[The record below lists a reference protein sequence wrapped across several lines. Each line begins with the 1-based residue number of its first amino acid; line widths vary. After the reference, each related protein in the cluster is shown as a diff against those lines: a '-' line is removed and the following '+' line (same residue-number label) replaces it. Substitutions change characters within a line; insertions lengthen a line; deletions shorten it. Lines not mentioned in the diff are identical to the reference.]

1 LISNE
6 VMAARHLRAWA
17 DRLEAHPRLA
27 LTLVSLIYFAV
38 AVTLARIKTPWNDEL
53 FTVYI
58 ARRPTLH
65 DVWDALLTGAE
76 QLPILFYVITRGSI
90 ALLGPTHLGIRL
102 PEILGFWLMSI
113 SVYAFVR
120 RVSSAAWALV
130 AMVFPLITGAFY
142 YAYEARPY
150 ALVMGFSSLALLFW
164 QNAIRHRKRRVA
176 AIGLGV
182 SLAAALACHYYAI
195 LAFVPLLTAEVV
207 WCWRRR
213 RFDVAV
219 AAAFLFGLAP
229 IPFMLPL
236 IRAAKAYAATFW
248 ATPHWSDMYLY
259 YPSMLCAAHQRW
271 CHARQFQDPLRSPDV
286 ASAAFTLDL
295 LLAAIPV
302 FLAFVVV
309 SRDRKETETDPA
321 GGLSLPEWVAI
332 TGFALTPVLAVILA
346 KTVTHAYADRYA
358 MIAMVGLAPM
368 LALSMAKASRNRPAA
383 AAVAVLIA
391 LGLFLAG
398 SAFDARRLR
407 AETRGYDFI
416 LSFLREERAGMPVVI
431 TNPHIFFE
439 LSAIQENRPS
449 PVPIRYL
456 FDRDLALGY
465 TGTDTVELGLIAFH
479 DWAPLSMERFDA
491 FAAHPQPVV
500 LFGNPTPFS
509 WVTQE
514 LQRQNWRIRPYRS
527 KYNVDLFLAEP
538 PLR

>member
-1 LISNE
+1 LISDE
-6 VMAARHLRAWA
+6 VMLARPLKAWI

-27 LTLVSLIYFAV
+27 LTLISLIYFAV
-38 AVTLARIKTPWNDEL
+38 AITLARIKIPWNDEL

-58 ARRPTLH
+58 ARRPTLR
-65 DVWDALLTGAE
+65 DVWNALLTGAE

-113 SVYAFVR
+113 SIYAVVR

-150 ALVMGFSSLALLFW
+150 ALVLGFSSLALLFW
-164 QNAIRHRKRRVA
+164 QNAIRDRSRRLA
-176 AIGLGV
+176 AIGLGA

-195 LAFVPLLTAEVV
+195 LTFVPLVTAQTV

-219 AAAFLFGLAP
+219 AAAFLLGLAP
-229 IPFMLPL
+229 IAFMLPL

-248 ATPHWSDMYLY
+248 AKPHWSDMYLY
-259 YPSMLCAAHQRW
+259 YQSMLCTAPQRW
-271 CHARQFQDPLRSPDV
+271 CHARGPDL
-286 ASAAFTLDL
+286 ASGAFTLDL
-295 LLAAIPV
+295 LLAAVPV
-302 FLAFVVV
+302 FLAFIVV
-309 SRDRKETETDPA
+309 SRDRKESVPEPA

-332 TGFALTPVLAVILA
+332 SGFALTPVLAVILA
-346 KTVTHAYADRYA
+346 MTVTHAYADRYA
-358 MIAMVGLAPM
+358 MIAIVGLAPL
-368 LALSMAKASRNRPAA
+368 LAVSMAKASRNKPAPAA
-383 AAVAVLIA
+383 ITVLIA

-398 SAFDARRLR
+398 SASEARRLR
-407 AETRGYDFI
+407 RAIGGYDFI
-416 LSFLREERAGMPVVI
+416 LSFLHEERAGMPVVV
-431 TNPHIFFE
+431 TNPHMFFE
-439 LSAIQENRPS
+439 LSAIQENHSS

-456 FDRDLALGY
+456 FDRDRALAY
-465 TGTDTVELGLIAFH
+465 TGTDTVELGLIAFQ
-479 DWAPLSMERFDA
+479 DWAPLSMEPFDT
-491 FAAHPQPVV
+491 FTAHPERIV
-500 LFGNPTPFS
+500 LLGNPAAFS

-514 LQRQNWRIRPYRS
+514 LQRQNWSVRPHAS
-527 KYNVDLFLAEP
+527 MYNVDLFLAEP

>member
-1 LISNE
+1 
-6 VMAARHLRAWA
+6 MAARHLRAWA

-27 LTLVSLIYFAV
+27 LTLVSLIYFAA
-38 AVTLARIKTPWNDEL
+38 AVTLAWIKTPWNDEL

-113 SVYAFVR
+113 SAYAFVR
-120 RVSSAAWALV
+120 RVSTAAWALV

-176 AIGLGV
+176 AIGLGA

-195 LAFVPLLTAEVV
+195 LAFVPMLTAQAV

-236 IRAAKAYAATFW
+236 IRAAKTYAATFW
-248 ATPHWSDMYLY
+248 ATPHWSNMYLY
-259 YPSMLCAAHQRW
+259 Y
-271 CHARQFQDPLRSPDV
+271 RSV
-286 ASAAFTLDL
+286 LYNHRL
-295 LLAAIPV
+295 LLAAIV
-302 FLAFVVV
+302 SWAFVLVF
-309 SRDRKETETDPA
+309 RDRKEPA
-321 GGLSLPEWVAI
+321 SDTARGLSLPEWVAI

-346 KTVTHAYADRYA
+346 KTVTHAYTDRYA
-358 MIAMVGLAPM
+358 MIAIVGLAPL
-368 LALSMAKASRNRPAA
+368 LALGVAKVSRNRPSA
-383 AAVAVLIA
+383 AAVAVFIT

-407 AETRGYDFI
+407 AAARRYEVV
-416 LSFLREERAGMPVVI
+416 LSVLREDRAGMPVVI
-431 TNPHIFFE
+431 TDPHIFFE

-456 FDRDLALGY
+456 FDRDLALAY
-465 TGTDTVELGLIAFH
+465 TGTDDVELGLIAFRA
-479 DWAPLSMERFDA
+479 WAPLSMERFDA

-500 LFGNPTPFS
+500 LFGNPTAPFS
-509 WVTQE
+509 WVTQQ
-514 LQRQNWRIRPYRS
+514 LQRQNWRVRPYVS
-527 KYNVDLFLAEP
+527 KDDVDLFLAEP

>member
-1 LISNE
+1 
-6 VMAARHLRAWA
+6 
-17 DRLEAHPRLA
+17 
-27 LTLVSLIYFAV
+27 
-38 AVTLARIKTPWNDEL
+38 
-53 FTVYI
+53 
-58 ARRPTLH
+58 
-65 DVWDALLTGAE
+65 
-76 QLPILFYVITRGSI
+76 
-90 ALLGPTHLGIRL
+90 L

-113 SVYAFVR
+113 GVYAFVR

-164 QNAIRHRKRRVA
+164 QNAIRHRKRPVA
-176 AIGLGV
+176 AIGLGA

-195 LAFVPLLTAEVV
+195 LAFVPLLAAEAVR
-207 WCWRRR
+207 CWRRR

-219 AAAFLFGLAP
+219 VAAFLFGLAP

-236 IRAAKAYAATFW
+236 IRSAKTYAATFW

-259 YPSMLCAAHQRW
+259 YQSMLCAAHQRW
-271 CHARQFQDPLRSPDV
+271 CHAREFLDPLRSPDV

-295 LLAAIPV
+295 LLAAVPV

-309 SRDRKETETDPA
+309 SRDRKETASDPA

-358 MIAMVGLAPM
+358 MIAMVGLAPL

-398 SAFDARRLR
+398 SASDARRLR
-407 AETRGYDFI
+407 ATTRAYDLI
-416 LSFLREERAGMPVVI
+416 LSFLREESAGMPVVI

-456 FDRDLALGY
+456 FDRDLALAY
-465 TGTDTVELGLIAFH
+465 TGTDTVERGLIAFH

-491 FAAHPQPVV
+491 FAAHPQPVL
-500 LFGNPTPFS
+500 LFGNPTVFS

-514 LQRQNWRIRPYRS
+514 LQRRNWSVRPYGS

>member
-1 LISNE
+1 
-6 VMAARHLRAWA
+6 MAARHLRAWA

-90 ALLGPTHLGIRL
+90 ALLGPTHLGIRV

-176 AIGLGV
+176 VISLGA

-195 LAFVPLLTAEVV
+195 LAFVPLLTAEAVR
-207 WCWRRR
+207 CWRRR

-219 AAAFLFGLAP
+219 AAAFLFGLSP

-236 IRAAKAYAATFW
+236 IRSAKTYAATFW
-248 ATPHWSDMYLY
+248 AAPHWGDIYLY
-259 YPSMLCAAHQRW
+259 YQSMLCAAHQRW
-271 CHARQFQDPLRSPDV
+271 CHAREFQDPLRSPDV

-295 LLAAIPV
+295 LLAAVPV

-309 SRDRKETETDPA
+309 SRERKKTASDPA
-321 GGLSLPEWVAI
+321 SGLSLPEWVAI

-346 KTVTHAYADRYA
+346 KTETHAYGDRYA
-358 MIAMVGLAPM
+358 MIAMVGLAPL
-368 LALSMAKASRNRPAA
+368 LALSMAIASRNRPAP

-391 LGLFLAG
+391 LALFLAG
-398 SAFDARRLR
+398 WASDVRRQR
-407 AETRGYDFI
+407 TAIREYDFI
-416 LSFLREERAGMPVVI
+416 LSFLREERAGMPVV
-431 TNPHIFFE
+431 
-439 LSAIQENRPS
+439 
-449 PVPIRYL
+449 
-456 FDRDLALGY
+456 
-465 TGTDTVELGLIAFH
+465 
-479 DWAPLSMERFDA
+479 
-491 FAAHPQPVV
+491 
-500 LFGNPTPFS
+500 
-509 WVTQE
+509 
-514 LQRQNWRIRPYRS
+514 
-527 KYNVDLFLAEP
+527 
-538 PLR
+538 